1 MRSVDA
7 LATLQEL
14 GSSQRGLVTTSQ
26 AEQYGISRVAL
37 GRLRERELI
46 YQARRGVYAL
56 PTAGDESLQ
65 DLHAAWLSTD
75 PTEIAEQRLGQPDVA
90 VSHVSAAR
98 VHGLGDL
105 VAPHHEF
112 TSTIRRRTSQP
123 DVRIHRGDLPDDD
136 VAIIS
141 GLPVTSI
148 PRTVGD
154 IADGGVDLDHL
165 AYVVRDA
172 LSSPQVRP
180 RDLARRLDRAAARH
194 GFEDGDALVEACL
207 ERAGLP
213 PVAENLASARE
224 SLMRTLGGDAVRELM
239 EKTFGDMFADQWKT
253 LTADRASTLW
263 GLADP
268 PALDAIR
275 SLPAQH
281 TATRWRATTSNV
293 LESFR
298 MPAPDALRSSTL
310 RDLNKSMRLGSPWAT
325 NPSGGQGMDVQ
336 ASERKKVSDGDEAIQ
351 AADASW
357 TEDVPEGEA
366 EREGS

>member
-26 AEQYGISRVAL
+26 AEQYGISRVTL
-37 GRLRERELI
+37 GRLRDRELI

-75 PTEIAEQRLGQPDVA
+75 PTEIAEQRLSQPDIA
-90 VSHVSAAR
+90 VSHISAAR

-112 TSTIRRRTSQP
+112 TSTIRRRSSQP

-136 VAIIS
+136 VVVIS

-148 PRTVGD
+148 LRTVGD
-154 IADGGVDLDHL
+154 IAGGGVDLDHL

-180 RDLARRLDRAAARH
+180 RDLGRRLDKVAARQ
-194 GFEDGDALVEACL
+194 GFDNGDALVEASL

-213 PVAENLASARE
+213 PVAENFASVRE
-224 SLMRTLGGDAVRELM
+224 SLMRTLGGDAVRELV
-239 EKTFGDMFADQWKT
+239 EKTFGDMMAAQWESFAG
-253 LTADRASTLW
+253 DRASMLW
-263 GLADP
+263 GAAGP

-275 SLPAQH
+275 NLPAERS
-281 TATRWRATTSNV
+281 AALWGAAKSNM
-293 LESFR
+293 LESVQT
-298 MPAPDALRSSTL
+298 PALDAFRSSTP
-310 RDLNKSMRLGSPWAT
+310 RDLNRSMRLGSPWVMDT
-325 NPSGGQGMDVQ
+325 SGDRGIGVR
-336 ASERKKVSDGDEAIQ
+336 SPVLERESDGDEATQ
-351 AADASW
+351 AADARG

>member
-26 AEQYGISRVAL
+26 AEQYGISRVTL
-37 GRLRERELI
+37 GRLRDRELI

-75 PTEIAEQRLGQPDVA
+75 PTEIAEQRLSRPDIA
-90 VSHVSAAR
+90 VSHISAAR

-154 IADGGVDLDHL
+154 VADGGVDLDHL

-194 GFEDGDALVEACL
+194 GFEDGDALVDACL

-213 PVAENLASARE
+213 PVAENLATSRE

-253 LTADRASTLW
+253 LTADRASTLR
-263 GLADP
+263 GLAAT

-275 SLPAQH
+275 SLPAQRT
-281 TATRWRATTSNV
+281 TALWGATKPNL
-293 LESFR
+293 LETFR
-298 MPAPDALRSSTL
+298 TPALDAFRSSTL
-310 RDLNKSMRLGSPWAT
+310 RDLNRSMRLGSPWAMSS
-325 NPSGGQGMDVQ
+325 SGGRDMDAQ
-336 ASERKKVSDGDEAIQ
+336 STERKGDGDGDEAIQ
-351 AADASW
+351 AANASW
-357 TEDVPEGEA
+357 TEDVPEGET